1 MRKLLFTMMLCCM
14 QMYSAIVVAATE
26 SITLQFQQANLV
38 EVVREMAAL
47 QHLNVVVHPDTK
59 GVMTMRVEN
68 ASPAAAF
75 DAMLASAGL
84 SRKKM
89 GDVWM
94 IAPTVVIEKQLQR
107 DAQWQALE
115 LDASPLA
122 SQLIKIRYATAKEIA
137 ALIQGKQQS
146 LLSNRGRLRI
156 DERTNSIYVEEAQV
170 RLHAILQ
177 FIQQVD
183 VPVSQ
188 VLIEARLVSID
199 HDYERE
205 LGVEYV
211 ETPLLQRTQDVSS
224 RTTSYSESG
233 KFHIS
238 VAKLAKGSVLDVK
251 LSALERAGH
260 AALISS
266 PSLFAADREQATI
279 EAGEEVPYQEVSESG
294 GTAVTFKKAVLGL
307 KVTPHILPNHRVLL
321 RLQVNQ
327 DRPSSKMVLGVP
339 TISTQQMTTSVFV
352 ESGHTVALGGIYERD
367 LQNGENSVPFFGNLP
382 LIGWLFKQTHH
393 LSAKRQ
399 LFIFVTPTIVASTT

>member
-1 MRKLLFTMMLCCM
+1 MRKLFFMIIIFL
-14 QMYSAIVVAATE
+14 QIDGVVAMAATE

-38 EVVREMAAL
+38 EVVREMAAM
-47 QHLNVVVHPDTK
+47 QHMNVVVHPDTK
-59 GVMTMRVEN
+59 GVMTMRIEK

-75 DAMLASAGL
+75 DAMLATAGL

-94 IAPTVVIEKQLQR
+94 IAPANVIEKQMQR
-107 DAQWQALE
+107 DAQWQTLA

-122 SQLIKIRYATAKEIA
+122 SQLIKIHYATAKEIA
-137 ALIQGKQQS
+137 LLIQGKHQS
-146 LLSNRGRLRI
+146 LLSNRGRLQI
-156 DERTNSIYVEEAQV
+156 DERTNSLYVEEAQT
-170 RLHAILQ
+170 RLRTILQ
-177 FIQQVD
+177 FIRQVD

-199 HDYERE
+199 NDYERE

-211 ETPLLQRTQDVSS
+211 ETPILQKSQDVRASAS
-224 RTTSYSESG
+224 AHSESG

-238 VAKLAKGSVLDVK
+238 VARLAKGSTLDVK

-307 KVTPHILPNHRVLL
+307 KVTPHILPDHRVLL

-339 TISTQQMTTSVFV
+339 TISTQQMMTSVFV

-367 LQNGENSVPFFGNLP
+367 LQSGENSVPFLGNLP